1 VARERKSLTTRGKKI
16 TYWRPALADI
26 LYGLMSIEK
35 SVFHMNITP
44 VRPDVEFPD
53 VVQPDQLELAQTVS
67 ALRGAEAASVETAV
81 AMVHPDW
88 SPEKVGL
95 EVQRIYEEVSLDML
109 SRARISLSTTPGED
123 LGQELAEIPGAVG
136 TTDIASQVVQ
146 DAASTDQDQD
156 TTGQ

>member
-1 VARERKSLTTRGKKI
+1 
-16 TYWRPALADI
+16 
-26 LYGLMSIEK
+26 MSIEQ
-35 SVFHMNITP
+35 SVFHMDITP